1 MIEEIILRLF
11 LEDRKYLE
19 KYKNYIRL
27 NYMKDNLSNLYKLY
41 ITMFNYYTKYKDKV
55 IINYNDMLIE
65 YNLNYTVEDK
75 EQLESYLN
83 RIYAIDIS
91 NANSIVEL
99 LNKHKEKAIAGD
111 IAKLALDVED
121 GTATRDSLLN
131 KIKELDSTESI
142 DTTKHQS
149 MDLDELYQSQ
159 VATPGLR
166 WRIDWLNKSLG
177 SLRLGDF
184 GFLFA
189 RPEIGKTTF
198 LASEMT
204 HMVTQTE
211 GDILWFNNE
220 EQSQKVAIRCYQALF
235 GITTEQLFANIDT
248 YKQKYKELIG
258 DRIQIFDLDD
268 SSNTKRIE
276 SIIQST
282 NPSLIIIDQLDKV
295 RGFKADRH
303 DLQMKQL
310 YQWAR
315 EIAKTNAPV
324 VAVCQAGGSAEG
336 KAWLDLNDVDS
347 SKTAKQGEADWMLG
361 IGAESDAMSN
371 SRYLKINKNKLIG
384 DKDTKPELRHGNQAV
399 LIQPHIARYK
409 EMV

>member
-11 LEDRKYLE
+11 LEDRKYLD

-55 IINYNDMLIE
+55 IINYNDMLVE

-75 EQLESYLN
+75 EELSSYLN

-91 NANSIVEL
+91 NTESIVQL
-99 LNKHKEKAIAGD
+99 LNKHKDKAIAGD
-111 IAKLALDVED
+111 IAKLALDLED
-121 GTATRDSLLN
+121 GTASKDTLLN
-131 KIKELDSTESI
+131 KLKELDSTESI
-142 DTTKHQS
+142 VTTKHQT
-149 MDLDELYQSQ
+149 MDLNELYQSQ
-159 VATPGLR
+159 IATPGLR

-204 HMVTQTE
+204 HMVTQTD

-235 GITTEQLFANIDT
+235 GITTEQLFANIDE
-248 YKQKYKELIG
+248 YKQKYRELIG
-258 DRIQIFDLDD
+258 DRIQIFDLED

-276 SIIQST
+276 SIVQST

-303 DLQMKQL
+303 DLQMKYL

-315 EIAKTNAPV
+315 EIAKTTAPV
-324 VAVCQAGGSAEG
+324 IAVCQAGGSAEG

-384 DKDTKPELRHGNQAV
+384 DKDTKAELRHGNQAV

>member
-303 DLQMKQL
+303 DLQMKYL

-384 DKDTKPELRHGNQAV
+384 DKDTRPELRHGNQAV

>member
-303 DLQMKQL
+303 DLQMKYL